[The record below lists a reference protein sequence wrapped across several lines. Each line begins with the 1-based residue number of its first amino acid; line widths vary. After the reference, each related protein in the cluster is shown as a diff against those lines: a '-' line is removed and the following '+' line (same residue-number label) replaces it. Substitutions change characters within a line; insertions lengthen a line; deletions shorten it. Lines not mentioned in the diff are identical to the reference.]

1 MSTPS
6 WSRTV
11 APLDQIVTAPPP
23 AVTFGRWSKT
33 ATSCPSRSNP
43 RATEMP
49 LTPAPTTRIRDFN
62 RRPALVLCVA
72 FVVPPLQPTLQ
83 LHQAVPDD
91 GRGDPEVDHHQRTHL
106 KTLLKP
112 YALTTRYFEE
122 KFIAAPHLRIKWENG
137 PVSLLISDHERAA

>member
-33 ATSCPSRSNP
+33 VTSCPSRSNP

-62 RRPALVLCVA
+62 RCPALVLCVS
-72 FVVPPLQPTLQ
+72 FIVPPLQPGLQ
-83 LHQAVPDD
+83 FHQAVPDN
-91 GRGDPEVDHHQRTHL
+91 GGGDPEVDHQQRTHL
-106 KTLLKP
+106 KTLL
-112 YALTTRYFEE
+112 ASFLLTTCCYHA
-122 KFIAAPHLRIKWENG
+122 ILRRIVHRG
-137 PVSLLISDHERAA
+137 A

>member
-33 ATSCPSRSNP
+33 VTSCPSRSNP

-49 LTPAPTTRIRDFN
+49 LTPAPTTTIRDFN
-62 RRPALVLCVA
+62 RRPALVFRVA
-72 FVVPPLQPTLQ
+72 FVVPALQPRLQ
-83 LHQAVPDD
+83 FHQAVSGD
-91 GRGDPEVDHHQRTHL
+91 GRGDPEVDHDQRTHL
-106 KTLLKP
+106 NTLLKS
-112 YALTTRYFEE
+112 F
-122 KFIAAPHLRIKWENG
+122 F
-137 PVSLLISDHERAA
+137 

>member
-33 ATSCPSRSNP
+33 VTSCPSRSKA

-49 LTPAPTTRIRDFN
+49 RTPARTPRTRDFN
-62 RRPALVLCVA
+62 RRPALVLCVSV
-72 FVVPPLQPTLQ
+72 VVPLLQPSLQ
-83 LHQAVPDD
+83 FHQAVPKY
-91 GRGDPEVDHHQRTHL
+91 RHCDPEVDHHQRTHL
-106 KTLLKP
+106 KTLLTLCC
-112 YALTTRYFEE
+112 YHA
-122 KFIAAPHLRIKWENG
+122 ILRRK
-137 PVSLLISDHERAA
+137 VHRAA

>member
-23 AVTFGRWSKT
+23 AVTLGRWSKT
-33 ATSCPSRSNP
+33 VRSCRSRSNP

-49 LTPAPTTRIRDFN
+49 LTPAPITSIRDFN
-62 RRPALVLCVA
+62 RCPALVLCVPV
-72 FVVPPLQPTLQ
+72 VVPLLQPSLQ
-83 LHQAVPDD
+83 FHQAVPSY
-91 GRGDPEVDHHQRTHL
+91 GHGDPEVDHHQRTHL

-112 YALTTRYFEE
+112 SAPTTRYFNE
-122 KFIAAPHLRIKWENG
+122 KFIAAPSI
-137 PVSLLISDHERAA
+137 PA